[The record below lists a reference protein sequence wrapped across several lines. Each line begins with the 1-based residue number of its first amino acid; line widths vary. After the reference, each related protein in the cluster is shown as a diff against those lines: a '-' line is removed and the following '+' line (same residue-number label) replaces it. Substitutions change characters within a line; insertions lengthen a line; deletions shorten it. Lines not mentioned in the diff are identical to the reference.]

1 MQTVSS
7 QLGQPQ
13 LEAFTPHAEL
23 VSADAL
29 GIELELEGFTGDSMD
44 QASRLVRPLWTII
57 GDGSLRNGGA
67 EFITQG
73 GFGGTKLIQAIDKL
87 QVALGRVNYDAS
99 WRCSTH
105 MHINMLDFTVNQVVR
120 FMLVY
125 AACEPILFEFCGAYR
140 KSSNFCTP
148 LGDSLPF
155 HRKIISRM
163 YDDAVS
169 RRSPQQHANKYVA
182 LNILPLFPDNR
193 GRALGTVEFRGG
205 RPLVD
210 RAEMITQANL
220 LLSIKQY
227 VRDFQGDE
235 EALLNSMAE
244 GVHSSVFA
252 TGVAAGITPSV
263 DSLELALVSAWALL
277 KSYQEGKAAQ
287 AERVAALAAQGLT
300 PDDMEGD
307 SPEPIGQSPFTG
319 HITRASQYRGA
330 HIPNQPGGMQIED
343 LNTLRLMVSEAR
355 WPSFFQNFGSLSAG
369 NPRSMMNAAFSV
381 GLARSHPEYGTMT
394 THNVMVGLLNWAGNL
409 RPESNEQNP
418 VSTLIRMRKHTNQSR
433 NYMEP
438 LCNLPATPNLRYKMV
453 RVLYQQTLGAE
464 RWAELLGRCGYDST
478 ARNID
483 VWNWLANHQVRTKGR
498 TALQARMNEM
508 TEGRHTDLNL
518 EVAAPVSTVRLHAV
532 LRMGGLPSREHIW
545 TSDRVAYDNFVY
557 VINLLNEYDLDVPF
571 IHSGV
576 MSFAHALSCHAGL
589 ADAIGHP
596 YIVATYQDRTVDRT
610 ISGDSLQSVSIY

>member
-1 MQTVSS
+1 M
-7 QLGQPQ
+7 GQPQ

-29 GIELELEGFTGDSMD
+29 GIELELEGFTGESMD

-120 FMLVY
+120 FILVY
-125 AACEPILFEFCGAYR
+125 AACEPVLFEFCGAYR

-155 HRKIISRM
+155 HRKIMSRM
-163 YDDAVS
+163 YDDAIS

-182 LNILPLFPDNR
+182 LNILPLFPDQR

-210 RAEMITQANL
+210 RAEMLTQANL

-227 VRDFQGDE
+227 VRDFEGDE

-244 GVHSSVFA
+244 GVHSSVFSN
-252 TGVAAGITPSV
+252 GVAAGISPSV
-263 DSLELALVSAWALL
+263 DSLELSLVHAWALL
-277 KSYQEGKAAQ
+277 KSYQQGKAAQ
-287 AERVAALAAQGLT
+287 AQRIAELTAQGIDLNDLDGEVPMT
-300 PDDMEGD
+300 IAPM
-307 SPEPIGQSPFTG
+307 PFGRTE
-319 HITRASQYRGA
+319 RPVEFRGS
-330 HIPNQPGGMQIED
+330 HFSTEPGGMQID
-343 LNTLRLMVSEAR
+343 TLDTLRMIASEHR
-355 WPSFFQNFGSLSAG
+355 WPSLFSNFGSLAAG
-369 NPRSMMNAAFSV
+369 SPRSMMNAAFSS
-381 GLARSHPEYGTMT
+381 GLARSHPIHGAMT
-394 THNVMVGLLNWAGNL
+394 TRNVMVGLLNWAGNL
-409 RPESNEQNP
+409 SPNSVEQSP
-418 VSTLIRMRKHTNQSR
+418 LPTLLRMRSR
-433 NYMEP
+433 HNYHNGYQEP
-438 LCNLPATPNLRYKMV
+438 LGTLPAQPDTRYKMV
-453 RVLYQQTLGAE
+453 RILYQQTLGAE
-464 RWAELLGRCGYDST
+464 RWAELLGRIGYDST
-478 ARNID
+478 ARNVD

-498 TALQARMNEM
+498 TTLQTRLNDM
-508 TEGRHTDLNL
+508 TEGRRCDLNL

-532 LRMGGLPSREHIW
+532 LRMGGLPSRAHVW

-557 VINLLNEYDLDVPF
+557 VINLLNSFDLDVPF
-571 IHSGV
+571 IANGV
-576 MSFAHALSCHAGL
+576 MSFANGLNCHAGL
-589 ADAIGHP
+589 ADCIGHP
-596 YIVATYQDRTVDRT
+596 YIVATYANRTLDRT
-610 ISGDSLQSVSIY
+610 ISGETLQSVSIY

>member
-1 MQTVSS
+1 M
-7 QLGQPQ
+7 GQPQ

-29 GIELELEGFTGDSMD
+29 GIELELEGFTGESMD

-87 QVALGRVNYDAS
+87 QVALERVNYDAS

-120 FMLVY
+120 FILVY
-125 AACEPILFEFCGAYR
+125 AACEPVLFEFCGAYR

-210 RAEMITQANL
+210 RAEMLTQANL

-227 VRDFQGDE
+227 VRDFEGDE

-244 GVHSSVFA
+244 GVHSSVFSN
-252 TGVAAGITPSV
+252 GVAAGISPSV
-263 DSLELALVSAWALL
+263 DSLELSLVHSWALL
-277 KSYQEGKAAQ
+277 KSYQQGKAAQ
-287 AERVAALAAQGLT
+287 AERIAELTAQGID
-300 PDDMEGD
+300 PNDMEGEGGVPVAAAPTG
-307 SPEPIGQSPFTG
+307 SPLFGRTERTAAF
-319 HITRASQYRGA
+319 RGS
-330 HIPNQPGGMQIED
+330 HIPAMPGGMQIDD
-343 LNTLRLMVSEAR
+343 LNTLRLIASEHR
-355 WPSFFQNFGSLSAG
+355 WPSLFSNFGSLTAG
-369 NPRSMMNAAFSV
+369 SPRSMMNSAFAA
-381 GLARSHPEYGTMT
+381 GLSRSHPAHGTMT

-409 RPESNEQNP
+409 HPESTELTP
-418 VSTLIRMRKHTNQSR
+418 IPTLIRMRTRH
-433 NYMEP
+433 NYDPLYSEP
-438 LCNLPATPNLRYKMV
+438 VANLPAQPDTRYKMV
-453 RVLYQQTLGAE
+453 RILYQQTLGAE
-464 RWAELLGRCGYDST
+464 RWAELLGRIGYDST
-478 ARNID
+478 ARNVD

-498 TALQARMNEM
+498 TTLQTRLNDM
-508 TEGRHTDLNL
+508 TEGRRCNLNL

-532 LRMGGLPSREHIW
+532 LRMGGLPSRAHVW

-557 VINLLNEYDLDVPF
+557 VINLLNEFDLDVPF
-571 IHSGV
+571 IANGV
-576 MSFAHALSCHAGL
+576 MSFAHGLNCHAGL
-589 ADAIGHP
+589 ADCIAHP
-596 YIVATYQDRTVDRT
+596 YINATYANRTPDRT
-610 ISGDSLQSVSIY
+610 ISGDTLRSVSIY